1 MLYSF
6 TKLTF
11 QVPLSL
17 KAERT
22 YTLDLLKEIKNGK
35 NNKIVKLHIKRMFL
49 LMLIYNLYEKPQS
62 TIAYKIYISIIITS
76 YNKHKLLVI
85 ININPVAD
93 YVIFLAS

>member
-1 MLYSF
+1 
-6 TKLTF
+6 
-11 QVPLSL
+11 
-17 KAERT
+17 
-22 YTLDLLKEIKNGK
+22 
-35 NNKIVKLHIKRMFL
+35 
-49 LMLIYNLYEKPQS
+49 MLIYNLYEKPQS